1 MAPIL
6 SRLDVDIEEGG
17 GDEVE
22 VGEAVIEKHDKVGDK
37 DEDKVGVVIG
47 EVEGK
52 IFCQNS

>member
-6 SRLDVDIEEGG
+6 SRLDVEG
-17 GDEVE
+17 EVVE
-22 VGEAVIEKHDKVGDK
+22 IQKHDKVGDK

-52 IFCQNS
+52 ILRQKS